1 MNEHNAA
8 SFRHDLASIRSGL
21 PALREIAAK
30 RARVTSRQTGHGSRT
45 VAPIPLN
52 LGAWSLLQ
60 DILTLVEHMSR
71 VLGLPMRMDAEGQ
84 LKGIIPHA
92 DKLLSRSDAPAI
104 VELTSQAARRLE
116 RQLTPPPERKMI
128 GRCPH
133 MHDGPVVRRGRPGL
147 RLDGM
152 RAMRRHAARARRA
165 TGQRAQGRDQG
176 RAGHRRRYQPT
187 AQTMGHRRQAQDHQR
202 MAPEKHH
209 PARRHTGR
217 QTRLP
222 GLGRM
227 ARMDQTRSDRGRYL
241 TNPTVAGNTTTVGH
255 FHRRWRMTR
264 DPSRSRRH
272 GWHL

>member
-30 RARVTSRQTGHGSRT
+30 RARVTSRQTGPGSRP

-92 DKLLSRSDAPAI
+92 DKLLSRSGAPAI
-104 VELTSQAARRLE
+104 VELPSQAARRLE

-128 GRCPH
+128 GRCPTCTT
-133 MHDGPVVRRGRPGL
+133 DLWCDEDDLASGWTVCARCGATLRVRDVQQASVL
-147 RLDGM
+147 RV
-152 RAMRRHAARARRA
+152 A
-165 TGQRAQGRDQG
+165 TKGAQGTDISQLLKPWGIDVKRKTINEW
-176 RAGHRRRYQPT
+176 RRRNIILPVAT
-187 AQTMGHRRQAQDHQR
+187 QDGKPVYLVWDVWR
-202 MAPEKHH
+202 AWT
-209 PARRHTGR
+209 RH
-217 QTRLP
+217 
-222 GLGRM
+222 
-227 ARMDQTRSDRGRYL
+227 D
-241 TNPTVAGNTTTVGH
+241 PTVA
-255 FHRRWRMTR
+255 
-264 DPSRSRRH
+264 DI
-272 GWHL
+272 